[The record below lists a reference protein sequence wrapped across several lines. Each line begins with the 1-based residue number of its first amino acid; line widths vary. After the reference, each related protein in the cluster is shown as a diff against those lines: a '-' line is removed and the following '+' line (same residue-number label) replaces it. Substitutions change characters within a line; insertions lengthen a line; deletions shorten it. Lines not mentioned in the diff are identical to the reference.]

1 MVRIKKNLNVGDLL
15 YEHHYTQRDLA
26 MKLGKSV
33 GYINARC
40 TEEESWTT
48 DDMLDIADLFGL
60 SDDEML
66 QYFAHRSKKNKR
78 SKK

>member
-1 MVRIKKNLNVGDLL
+1 MVRIKKNFNVGDLL
-15 YEHHYTQRDLA
+15 TANHYTQRELA
-26 MKLGKSV
+26 KELGKCI

-40 TEEESWTT
+40 TGEEPWTT
-48 DDMLDIADLFGL
+48 DDMMDIADLFGL

>member
-15 YEHHYTQRDLA
+15 IEHHYPQRELA
-26 MKLGKSV
+26 KNLDKSI

-40 TEEESWTT
+40 TEEEPWTT

-66 QYFAHRSKKNKR
+66 QYFAHRSKKKG
-78 SKK
+78 KKK

>member
-15 YEHHYTQRDLA
+15 TANHYTQRELA
-26 MKLGKSV
+26 KELDKSI

-40 TEEESWTT
+40 TEEEPWTT
-48 DDMLDIADLFGL
+48 DDMMDIADLFGL